1 MTCDAVLD
9 LVEPIAAG
17 DLSPDLQARAHLET
31 CPRCAAAL
39 ATAHRIESYLATRP
53 APEAPPRFEAAVQ
66 QRIRRERWQTEQH
79 VDRLFNVAIAAAA
92 LLLVAGG
99 ALMLNIDA
107 VFGSVT
113 LFGDVVRAAGADMVV
128 ATTPWLGTY
137 VTATALLLSA
147 LGMWWW
153 AESS

>member
-1 MTCDAVLD
+1 MTCEEVLN

-17 DLSPDLQARAHLET
+17 DLAPDVHAREHLET

-39 ATAHRIESYLATRP
+39 ATAYRIESYLAARP
-53 APEAPPRFEAAVQ
+53 APAAPPRFEAAVQ
-66 QRIRRERWQTEQH
+66 QRIRRERWRTEQH
-79 VDRLFNVAIAAAA
+79 VDRLFNLAIAAAA

-99 ALMLNIDA
+99 ALMLNIEA

-113 LFGDVVRAAGADMVV
+113 LFNEFIRAAGTDMVG

-137 VTATALLLSA
+137 ATATALLLSA
-147 LGMWWW
+147 LAMWWW
-153 AESS
+153 AESP